1 MTIQGQA
8 ARTHAE
14 TSLPIEIGFL
24 AAQGVAP
31 ETLQR
36 ASRIA
41 LATGVP
47 ADVAILKTGLIE
59 ERAFYRA
66 LARELG
72 LPFLDGDIDA
82 GAQARFPEHILMGAA
97 PLGPNPANARFALAP
112 SGERLAHLLLQG
124 RPLQSGLAVTPP
136 SALTSAVFK
145 ARAAAIAW
153 RAANELPQAEPDHSY
168 RNGFTAGQVAVVAVL
183 TGLAV
188 FLATLGPAA
197 ALSIAMTLSSVMLLS
212 MIAFRIAA
220 ALEPAT
226 IAPARSTE
234 RLPDRD
240 LPVYTVIVPLY
251 RERRALKRLI
261 AAVSALDYPAAK
273 LDVKLVIEADDRE
286 TAQALARLNL
296 PGFVQIL
303 VAPAGLPKTKPR
315 ALNVALPLAQ
325 GAYTVVYD
333 AEDVPDPH
341 QLRLAVA
348 AFARVPPD
356 VACLQARLV
365 IDNTDDSMLTRFFT
379 VEYAA
384 LFDVMNPALATFDMP
399 VPLGGTSNHFRTG
412 ILRGLHG
419 WDAWN
424 VTEDADL
431 GIRLA
436 LAGYRVADL
445 PSATLEEA
453 PATVRAWLKQRTR
466 WMKGYMQTCITH
478 GRRPAQALRALG
490 FPRFM
495 GAVTMTFG
503 ALLAALGYPFFV
515 VHAIVSFANGTL
527 MRAGTPFEALQA
539 AVGLTLFVAGLF
551 AMMAPAA
558 VAIRHRR
565 LRRCL
570 AYVPLLPL
578 YYVLVSIA
586 AWRGL
591 AELLLDPFRW
601 NKTEHGL
608 ARTSRAGL
616 LTDVRSTPARPAQA
630 AGRG

>member
-1 MTIQGQA
+1 
-8 ARTHAE
+8 
-14 TSLPIEIGFL
+14 
-24 AAQGVAP
+24 
-31 ETLQR
+31 
-36 ASRIA
+36 
-41 LATGVP
+41 
-47 ADVAILKTGLIE
+47 
-59 ERAFYRA
+59 
-66 LARELG
+66 
-72 LPFLDGDIDA
+72 
-82 GAQARFPEHILMGAA
+82 
-97 PLGPNPANARFALAP
+97 
-112 SGERLAHLLLQG
+112 
-124 RPLQSGLAVTPP
+124 
-136 SALTSAVFK
+136 
-145 ARAAAIAW
+145 
-153 RAANELPQAEPDHSY
+153 
-168 RNGFTAGQVAVVAVL
+168 
-183 TGLAV
+183 
-188 FLATLGPAA
+188 
-197 ALSIAMTLSSVMLLS
+197 
-212 MIAFRIAA
+212 
-220 ALEPAT
+220 
-226 IAPARSTE
+226 
-234 RLPDRD
+234 
-240 LPVYTVIVPLY
+240 
-251 RERRALKRLI
+251 
-261 AAVSALDYPAAK
+261 
-273 LDVKLVIEADDRE
+273 
-286 TAQALARLNL
+286 
-296 PGFVQIL
+296 
-303 VAPAGLPKTKPR
+303 
-315 ALNVALPLAQ
+315 
-325 GAYTVVYD
+325 
-333 AEDVPDPH
+333 
-341 QLRLAVA
+341 
-348 AFARVPPD
+348 
-356 VACLQARLV
+356 
-365 IDNTDDSMLTRFFT
+365 MLTRFFT